1 MVRVIVSYPNQPGSR
16 FDLDYYLNQH
26 MPLVVEKLTP
36 HGLSSASVDQGVA
49 GGAPGSPAK
58 YQIQAFLNFPALEQ
72 MQAGMG
78 AAGPALMADIRNF
91 TDVRPDLQ
99 INQVIL

>member
-16 FDLDYYLNQH
+16 FDLDYYLNKH
-26 MPLVVEKLTP
+26 MPLVVEKLGP
-36 HGLSSASVDQGVA
+36 FGLTTASVDQGVA
-49 GGAPGSPAK
+49 GGAPGTPAK
-58 YQIQAFLNFPALEQ
+58 YQIQAQLNFPSMEQ

-78 AAGPALMADIRNF
+78 AAAASLLADIPNF

-99 INQVIL
+99 INQVIR